1 MHYLKKTIILL
12 GFVAVGSTAL
22 AQEEAKEEA
31 PSILTYATYFY
42 CDVTGQ
48 DRVDEIF
55 KKESA
60 PVLDTMVKDGLIS
73 NWGWL
78 AHHTGGQWRR
88 IQYYQAS
95 GVNGLLDAQKEMN
108 KRMEA
113 ANPSG
118 NDDFGKICNAH
129 DDYVWEVEAGSSGDS
144 RGKAGF
150 SVYYTCD
157 QSKEERADEIYKKDF
172 APILDKY
179 VADGKFSSW
188 GWSSHLIGGEY
199 RRLQTMTA
207 PDFKSLLEARAQ
219 LIDEMYSEGFE
230 AGAEFNAICG
240 SHVDYMWDIQLES
253 TGK

>member
-1 MHYLKKTIILL
+1 MHNLNKSIILL
-12 GFVAVGSTAL
+12 GLFAVGNTAM
-22 AQEEAKEEA
+22 AQEEATT
-31 PSILTYATYFY
+31 PTTFTYATYFY

-48 DRVDEIF
+48 DRVDELF

-60 PVLDTMVKDGLIS
+60 PVFDAMVKDGLIS

-88 IQYYQAS
+88 VQYYQAAS
-95 GVNGLLDAQKEMN
+95 VNGLLDAQKEMN
-108 KRMEA
+108 KRMDA
-113 ANPSG
+113 ANPAG
-118 NDDFGKICNAH
+118 DDDFGKICNAH
-129 DDYVWEVEAGSSGDS
+129 EDYIWEVVAGSSAGG

-157 QSKEERADEIYKKDF
+157 QMKEERADEIYKKDF
-172 APILDKY
+172 APIFDKY
-179 VADGKFSSW
+179 VADGKFTSW

-207 PDFKSLLEARAQ
+207 PDFKTLLDARAQ
-219 LIDEMYSEGFE
+219 LIDEMYSDDFK

-240 SHVDYMWDIQLES
+240 PHVDYLWDIQLES
-253 TGK
+253 AVKQ